1 MYAQDAINLQAKSRL
16 VIALTVFEFSA
27 ANIEA
32 LC

>member
-16 VIALTVFEFSA
+16 TVFEFAA